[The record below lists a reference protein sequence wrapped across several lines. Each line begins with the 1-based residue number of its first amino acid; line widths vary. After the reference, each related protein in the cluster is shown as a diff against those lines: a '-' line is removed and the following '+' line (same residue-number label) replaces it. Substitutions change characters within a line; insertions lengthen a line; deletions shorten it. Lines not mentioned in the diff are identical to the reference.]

1 MQGTINIKCP
11 QCIYVLV
18 VIFTTNSYHVS
29 LRHSPTGP
37 SDRSTLFYVSIG
49 VYKAPALSA
58 ARWEG
63 GGATYRIL
71 EFVVGYFR
79 QDCVLLTD
87 DIILDPR

>member
-1 MQGTINIKCP
+1 MSLYGIHRL
-11 QCIYVLV
+11 VLLTEALCSMLV
-18 VIFTTNSYHVS
+18 LAFIRLRLS
-29 LRHSPTGP
+29 LQLDG
-37 SDRSTLFYVSIG
+37 
-49 VYKAPALSA
+49 K
-58 ARWEG
+58 G